1 MSLPFLLTF
10 LLFSRFSKRESA
22 RDRRSSRW
30 QKDSFV
36 LSRPFQLIF
45 IVCLLGQAS
54 VASHGTLLF
63 VIVACVPR
71 HSVFLPASFR
81 RVEGTHLPFQTDDS
95 RHCTWSIKSY
105 GYGAFASNDVPSA
118 RGGYRTS
125 SRMISRQPP
134 REFPLP
140 QTPSN
145 HGKPTFYTW
154 TYICRDL
161 CTPFAVHAEA
171 REINQL

>member
-1 MSLPFLLTF
+1 MAKGFICFISPISINIYRLFARPGLRCVARNTAIRYRCLCPAALRLPPRFVQT
-10 LLFSRFSKRESA
+10 SRGNASSVSDRRFSPLYLVDQKLWI
-22 RDRRSSRW
+22 RS
-30 QKDSFV
+30 
-36 LSRPFQLIF
+36 
-45 IVCLLGQAS
+45 VC
-54 VASHGTLLF
+54 F
-63 VIVACVPR
+63 
-71 HSVFLPASFR
+71 
-81 RVEGTHLPFQTDDS
+81 
-95 RHCTWSIKSY
+95 
-105 GYGAFASNDVPSA
+105 PSA